1 MIGKVGGRLGHV
13 AAVAGRADAAAPAG
27 PPCVRR
33 RRRAGNPVT
42 AATMGGPAGG
52 RRKYTAVHYPREG
65 AVRHQPSARLGGRA
79 NESGASRAPA
89 AILCPAALC
98 AGMAPLEPPP
108 VSQAGSPTDWGE
120 LVQGPETNARHPKC
134 RWPPAAGRGETAGPG
149 ARPLPSG
156 PSRQGEQG
164 KKVDG
169 SAGAVI
175 DCFFVCFASRS
186 RFWPP

>member
-1 MIGKVGGRLGHV
+1 MREAIASGSGEPL
-13 AAVAGRADAAAPAG
+13 A
-27 PPCVRR
+27 
-33 RRRAGNPVT
+33 
-42 AATMGGPAGG
+42 AGG
-52 RRKYTAVHYPREG
+52 TAVIQAPRHLGPELLVLWLRPVLG
-65 AVRHQPSARLGGRA
+65 PLLPAHLVHDVGCGSREAIDAV
-79 NESGASRAPA
+79 RAPA
-89 AILCPAALC
+89 AILCPAALR

-134 RWPPAAGRGETAGPG
+134 RWPPAAGRGETAGPA